1 MISKE
6 YIRLNRVIALTIFLI
21 SFIVYYDTMAP
32 TVSYWDC
39 GEFIAV
45 SHTLGVPHPP
55 GSPFFLLLGRIA
67 SMLPITQDI
76 AFRVNLLSPLSSA
89 FAVMFLYLIVVQ
101 LVANW
106 RGKIKEY
113 QDGLVAFGAGII
125 GSLTFAFTD
134 SHWFNAVEAEVYAFS
149 TFFTAIVV
157 WLILKWNEVA
167 DQFGSERYILII
179 AYMIGLATGL
189 HLLNLLALPFIALI
203 IYFRKYYEPRI
214 SDGSLIGKTKS
225 GESVFSLTQNTFD
238 WLYNRSFWVMVFI
251 TGAVFFLIHNIII
264 KGMPKIA
271 KSIGIFSTGFLI
283 LLIFIGMI
291 WAVKNRKKLLSIS
304 LTSMVLILI
313 GYSTYALI
321 FIRSNQD
328 PGIDENDP
336 ETVEAFISYLE
347 REQYGDVGILPRRFN
362 DIPPIH
368 HVAGYPDGP
377 NQEFSSA
384 QEAKY
389 KKYELGKQWSYF
401 WNYQIRKMYNR
412 YFLWQFAGRGPSKD
426 SHLTMGANSREDGVD
441 LTQFGLPLAFLLGV
455 IGMLY
460 HAQKDGKMAFSVFSL
475 FVMTGYAI
483 ILYLNQDD
491 PQPRERDYSYVG
503 SFFAFS
509 IWIGIGAAALSER
522 IFEKVKNLELGKR
535 FVLIV
540 IILQII
546 FIPIVMANSNY
557 HSHDRS
563 GNFVAWDYS
572 YNLLQSCGPNGVIFT
587 NGDNDTFPLWYLQE
601 VEKLRTD
608 VAVVNLSLLN
618 TPWYIKQWRDKR
630 TKETQIIN
638 LSDYQIDELTSKL
651 TQWPVDFKKYKNLK
665 DAKKKLEN
673 DRVGDRWKATEKYE
687 EILQKIEAL
696 KTVKVPVYGDPKNEK
711 GYIDWIVEPTYGG
724 QALRV
729 QDMMILH
736 IIDEANW
743 NIPLYFAVT
752 VSQQNRIGL
761 DKYLDMQGL
770 TFQLK
775 SHKTESIDSDK
786 MYENLMTDI
795 GSTEWSTNF
804 NHGVFYETDNLK
816 YKNWSKDYQP
826 GYMFRNL
833 GNKNVFYNKQTKRL
847 LQNYRS
853 AYMQLAVTYYMDYQ
867 RLDRKKKQLKG
878 NLAWLSEHGDKLLSL
893 KTKTL
898 DVLNKMEQN
907 IPSFTIPIQSE
918 ELHYQVARIY
928 GDLDDKEAMTKI
940 MEQLISRAN
949 GKPVNRVEY
958 ANTFYQELNDTERAI
973 DILEEMRNEF
983 LEIESILGVKGF
995 DKKYISKRKWNQW
1008 QKAYPEI
1015 VNSLV
1020 FIYRKNDRLMEAEI
1034 VLSDWVIRNPN
1045 DINAKEILNQL
1056 RSNEN

>member
-1 MISKE
+1 MISRE
-6 YIRLNRVIALTIFLI
+6 YVSLNRILAFIVFII
-21 SFIVYYDTMAP
+21 SFVIYYDTMAP

-67 SMLPITQDI
+67 SMIPITKDI

-89 FAVMFLYLIVVQ
+89 FAVMFLYLIIVQ

-106 RGKIKEY
+106 KGKIKEY
-113 QDGLVAFGAGII
+113 QDVLIAFGGGIV

-157 WLILKWNEVA
+157 WLILKWNEQA
-167 DQFGSERYILII
+167 DKYGNERYILII

-189 HLLNLLALPFIALI
+189 HLLNLLALPFVALI
-203 IYFRKYYEPRI
+203 IYFRKYSFEW
-214 SDGSLIGKTKS
+214 KTF
-225 GESVFSLTQNTFD
+225 GYTVL
-238 WLYNRSFWVMVFI
+238 I
-251 TGAVFFLIHNIII
+251 TGFVFFLIHNVII

-271 KSIGIFSTGFLI
+271 NAIGIGGTAGLI
-283 LLIFIGMI
+283 GLVFISMI
-291 WAVKNRKKLLSIS
+291 WAVKNQKKLLSIS
-304 LTSMVLILI
+304 LTSMVLVLI

-347 REQYGDVGILPRRFN
+347 REQYGDVGVLPRRFN
-362 DIPPIH
+362 GIPPIH
-368 HVAGYPDGP
+368 EVVGYPEGK
-377 NQEFSSA
+377 NREFSSS
-384 QEAKY
+384 QETKY
-389 KKYELGKQWSYF
+389 KKHESGKQWSYF

-412 YFLWQFAGRGPSKD
+412 YFLWQFAGRGPSKTA
-426 SHLTMGANSREDGVD
+426 HLTMGANSREDGVD
-441 LTQFGLPLAFLLGV
+441 LTQFGLPIAFILG
-455 IGMLY
+455 ILGMLY
-460 HAQKDGKMAFSVFSL
+460 HAYRDEKMAFSVLSL
-475 FVMTGYAI
+475 FIMTGYAI
-483 ILYLNQDD
+483 ILYVNQDD

-503 SFFAFS
+503 SFFAFA
-509 IWIGIGAAALSER
+509 IWVGIGTAALSEK
-522 IFEKVKNLELGKR
+522 IIEKVKNIELGKR
-535 FVLIV
+535 FVVIA

-546 FIPIVMANSNY
+546 FVPFAMARANY

-630 TKETQIIN
+630 SKNTQFIK

-651 TQWPVDFKKYKNLK
+651 T
-665 DAKKKLEN
+665 
-673 DRVGDRWKATEKYE
+673 RWEK
-687 EILQKIEAL
+687 QK
-696 KTVKVPVYGDPKNEK
+696 VQVPVSDDPENKD
-711 GYIDWIVEPTYGG
+711 GYIEWEMKPTYGG

-729 QDMMILH
+729 QDMMIMR
-736 IIDEANW
+736 IINDAAW
-743 NIPLYFAVT
+743 RIPIYFAVT

-761 DKYLDMQGL
+761 DRYLDMQGL

-775 SHKTESIDSDK
+775 SHKTDPIDSEK

-795 GSTEWSTNF
+795 GGKEWSTNF
-804 NHGVFYETDNLK
+804 EHNVFYNSENLD
-816 YKNWSKDYQP
+816 YQNWSKDYQV

-833 GNKNVFYNKQTKRL
+833 GNEKVFFNKQTKRL

-853 AYMQLAVTYYMDYQ
+853 AYMQLAVTYYMEYQ
-867 RLDRKKKQLKG
+867 RLDRKKKNRDEELMI
-878 NLAWLSEHGDKLLSL
+878 SL
-893 KTKTL
+893 KTKTV

-907 IPSFTIPIQSE
+907 IPGNTIPIQSE
-918 ELHYQVARIY
+918 DLHYQVARIY
-928 GDLDDKEAMTKI
+928 GDLDEKESMKKV
-940 MEQLISRAN
+940 MEKLISRKS
-949 GKPVNRVEY
+949 GKPVNKVEY
-958 ANTFYQELNDTERAI
+958 ANTFYQELNDVDRAI
-973 DILEEMRNEF
+973 DILEKMRRDF
-983 LEIESILGVKGF
+983 LEIESILSVKGF
-995 DKKYISKRKWNQW
+995 GKQSITRGKWSQW
-1008 QKAYPEI
+1008 QKAYPEL

-1020 FIYRKNDRLMEAEI
+1020 YIYRKNNKLSDAEI
-1034 VLSDWVIRNPN
+1034 VLSDWVSRNPN
-1045 DINAKEILNQL
+1045 DTNAKDILTQI
-1056 RSNEN
+1056 RSGEN